1 MTTIIMWTDLKNF
14 AYAADSANLSDSANK
29 LKQVNTI
36 TVRQRSDNMPYYGDG
51 SLTPQVVA
59 EGAHTMELD
68 FEAVA
73 VGVRAFFTMMGLSDS
88 GYWSTN
94 IQTAFYVD
102 LDFYGSDSATLR
114 MKYRAK
120 GCRFRNLETTN
131 RNNVEVLRGT
141 IDIQDLKMVGAPTT
155 E

>member
-1 MTTIIMWTDLKNF
+1 
-14 AYAADSANLSDSANK
+14 
-29 LKQVNTI
+29 
-36 TVRQRSDNMPYYGDG
+36 
-51 SLTPQVVA
+51 
-59 EGAHTMELD
+59 
-68 FEAVA
+68 
-73 VGVRAFFTMMGLSDS
+73 
-88 GYWSTN
+88 
-94 IQTAFYVD
+94 
-102 LDFYGSDSATLR
+102 